1 MLPILVCAALM
12 PQSSGDTAFDI
23 MFGSRAYG
31 ADDWAPL
38 EDQWS
43 YGLRVSRRFSASDF
57 GWELGLSM
65 SSDSEVLSD
74 GVGVY
79 DFELEFVELSGGLRW
94 MPQWESPL
102 QPYYATGVNWQD
114 LELTVT
120 DLFTG
125 EQGTAGESSTGLYAS
140 AGLALSTGNIWRF
153 GVDYRR
159 VFGTNIETNGVEG
172 DVDYGQLSG
181 LFGFG
186 F

>member
-1 MLPILVCAALM
+1 MLPILLCAALV
-12 PQSSGDTAFDI
+12 PQSSDDAAFDI
-23 MFGSRAYG
+23 VFGSRAYG

-74 GVGVY
+74 GVDVY

-94 MPQWESPL
+94 MPMLESPVR
-102 QPYYATGVNWQD
+102 PYIATGVSWQD
-114 LELTVT
+114 VELTVT
-120 DLFTG
+120 DLFSG
-125 EQGTAGESSTGLYAS
+125 LQGSAGDSSSGLYIS
-140 AGLALSTGNIWRF
+140 AGLTLSTGGIWRI
-153 GVDYRR
+153 GADYRR
-159 VFGTNIETNGVEG
+159 VFGTGIEANGVEG
-172 DVDYGQLSG
+172 DVDYGQLG
-181 LFGFG
+181 AFFGFG